1 MKRAVPL
8 DQYSH
13 LYVRKTTPRL
23 DWDWA
28 GRHGG
33 WLDVDDPARLW
44 AGRSL
49 CRRMADIEIAFRRNV
64 YTSQRIQALKKI
76 TWASTTKS
84 GPFVFASR
92 TGFNVRVCNPKTAVH
107 WASFSAGQTHLL
119 APPSARRRP
128 WRRRGTAAPSCRW
141 RWRTPRRRAAAACS

>member
-1 MKRAVPL
+1 MVWHLKSSTFFFMKRAVPL

-33 WLDVDDPARLW
+33 WLDVDDPARLCLLARLW

-64 YTSQRIQALKKI
+64 YTSQRIQALKKNYLGLHNEI
-76 TWASTTKS
+76 R
-84 GPFVFASR
+84 P
-92 TGFNVRVCNPKTAVH
+92 VRLRLSNWV
-107 WASFSAGQTHLL
+107 
-119 APPSARRRP
+119 
-128 WRRRGTAAPSCRW
+128 
-141 RWRTPRRRAAAACS
+141 